1 MKVIT
6 MDKVKKLI
14 EIIEESKHIVFFG
27 GAGVSVES
35 GIPDFR
41 SANGLYS
48 EKSIIPVESI
58 LSHTF
63 FINHP
68 DKFYDFYKNKMIY
81 LDAKPNPCHMALAY
95 LEKIGK
101 LSCVITQNIDNLH
114 TMAGSKN
121 VYNLHGSIYSNHC
134 VKCNKWFD
142 IDYIINTNGVP
153 KCDECGG
160 IVKPDVVLYEESL
173 DMDVLTKSIEEIEKA
188 DTLIIGGTSLTV
200 YPAAGL
206 VRYFN
211 GKNLIIINKSV
222 SNYDNYASLVINE
235 NIGEVFEK
243 VMKGLKY
250 GQN

>member
-1 MKVIT
+1 

-14 EIIEESKHIVFFG
+14 EIIEGSKHIVFFG

-134 VKCNKWFD
+134 MKCN
-142 IDYIINTNGVP
+142 
-153 KCDECGG
+153 
-160 IVKPDVVLYEESL
+160 
-173 DMDVLTKSIEEIEKA
+173 
-188 DTLIIGGTSLTV
+188 
-200 YPAAGL
+200 
-206 VRYFN
+206 
-211 GKNLIIINKSV
+211 
-222 SNYDNYASLVINE
+222 
-235 NIGEVFEK
+235 
-243 VMKGLKY
+243 
-250 GQN
+250 

>member
-1 MKVIT
+1 M
-6 MDKVKKLI
+6 
-14 EIIEESKHIVFFG
+14 
-27 GAGVSVES
+27 
-35 GIPDFR
+35 
-41 SANGLYS
+41 
-48 EKSIIPVESI
+48 
-58 LSHTF
+58 
-63 FINHP
+63 
-68 DKFYDFYKNKMIY
+68 
-81 LDAKPNPCHMALAY
+81 
-95 LEKIGK
+95 
-101 LSCVITQNIDNLH
+101 
-114 TMAGSKN
+114 
-121 VYNLHGSIYSNHC
+121 
-134 VKCNKWFD
+134 KCNKWFD